1 MYLCYISSCEIWF
14 IVSFWQALIELVP
27 WSNLFPIPLNLVWTA
42 EQINLP
48 SVSSSKP
55 TTKDMT
61 VAFESLFPFKS
72 IWLEYM
78 KASLFL
84 FCTYLPLPAVI
95 LYVPVICRC
104 SDLKQPPLY
113 RCLQMMA
120 QKFGQGTAGWL
131 VSALWMFRV
140 SAGKMWM
147 AAGDSKSWEPESSG
161 GFFTHT
167 PGTWAKLEPSRE
179 QWHVAYPHG
188 SGFSQH
194 GTGSKKKHLERAL
207 RENQRRS
214 CLVFTDLVSHV
225 TKHLSLCWLKQ
236 LPACP
241 DVRKEA
247 PAPHLSVE

>member
-1 MYLCYISSCEIWF
+1 MFADDGSGIWTGHSR
-14 IVSFWQALIELVP
+14 VACLR
-27 WSNLFPIPLNLVWTA
+27 
-42 EQINLP
+42 
-48 SVSSSKP
+48 SV
-55 TTKDMT
+55 M
-61 VAFESLFPFKS
+61 
-72 IWLEYM
+72 
-78 KASLFL
+78 
-84 FCTYLPLPAVI
+84 
-95 LYVPVICRC
+95 
-104 SDLKQPPLY
+104 
-113 RCLQMMA
+113 
-120 QKFGQGTAGWL
+120 FG
-131 VSALWMFRV
+131 V

-147 AAGDSKSWEPESSG
+147 AASDSKSWEPESSG

-167 PGTWAKLEPSRE
+167 PGTWAKLGPSRE
-179 QWHVAYPHG
+179 QWHVACPRG

-247 PAPHLSVE
+247 PSISGIMSKKLKSYFKKPHLTGIWLTTCQIYQVL